1 MGCPTYPT
9 PAQVKELK
17 EASELKTEE
26 LPVKVEGEEAVLGI
40 CSSGIW
46 CGIDK
51 IGIRNKKRWMHEGFE
66 KDEDKDKNM
75 GIVPCL
81 HFNVVCHFHR
91 NSGIQQSEIQSEAY
105 R

>member
-1 MGCPTYPT
+1 MKG
-9 PAQVKELK
+9 LK
-17 EASELKTEE
+17 RM
-26 LPVKVEGEEAVLGI
+26 
-40 CSSGIW
+40 
-46 CGIDK
+46 K
-51 IGIRNKKRWMHEGFE
+51 I
-66 KDEDKDKNM
+66 KDKNM

>member
-1 MGCPTYPT
+1 
-9 PAQVKELK
+9 
-17 EASELKTEE
+17 
-26 LPVKVEGEEAVLGI
+26 
-40 CSSGIW
+40 
-46 CGIDK
+46 
-51 IGIRNKKRWMHEGFE
+51 MHEGFE

-81 HFNVVCHFHR
+81 HFNVKCTLHR

>member
-1 MGCPTYPT
+1 
-9 PAQVKELK
+9 
-17 EASELKTEE
+17 
-26 LPVKVEGEEAVLGI
+26 
-40 CSSGIW
+40 
-46 CGIDK
+46 
-51 IGIRNKKRWMHEGFE
+51 MHEGFE